1 MSEAIKSS
9 RNRSPSSGKDY
20 GYANARIRGM
30 RSRMLSR
37 AFLDGSSRNRAC
49 SRLVQELDGT
59 EYGPDLEEALIHGV
73 DATNIDVALRNNMVR
88 TFQKIMGFLN
98 SEAEY
103 LVTTLLG
110 RWDIFNMKTILRAKH
125 MHLPMDELKS
135 GLLPAGQLT
144 PVDLEAL
151 ARPTTYVRSSIS
163 PSPGGCRWHP
173 ALREGHAE
181 FMRTGELATLELALW
196 TDTTR
201 SGRRA
206 RLSRRGANMRMA
218 RTVLATQVDVSNLVM
233 VLRLQSADAETIDVD
248 QFFLEGGAT
257 ITRELYTELA
267 KMSDIDEVL
276 DRLRGTR
283 VRSGHSMMCRWS
295 TSSRTRSR
303 CSSARSRTSSP
314 GARLGIAKG
323 DPLGI
328 GVAVSYLWAKQNEI
342 TNLRI
347 IVKGKSVGMPV
358 ERVREE
364 LILV

>member
-37 AFLDGSSRNRAC
+37 AFLDGLIAEPSV
-49 SRLVQELDGT
+49 SRLVQELNDT

-73 DATNIDVALRNNMVR
+73 DATNVDVALRKNMVR

-103 LVTTLLG
+103 LVMTLLG

-125 MHLPMDELKS
+125 MHLSMDELRS
-135 GLLPAGQLT
+135 GLLPAGQLS

-151 ARPTTYVRSSIS
+151 SAAENVRTVVDIAVTWGL
-163 PSPGGCRWHP
+163 PMAP

-181 FMRTGELATLELALW
+181 FMRTGELATLELALDRYYSEW
-196 TDTTR
+196 AK
-201 SGRRA
+201 A
-206 RLSRRGANMRMA
+206 RLSRRGPNMRMA

-233 VLRLQSADAETIDVD
+233 VLRLQSADAETVDVG
-248 QFFLEGGAT
+248 QYFLEGGAT

-267 KMSDIDEVL
+267 RMSDIDEVL
-276 DRLRGTR
+276 DKLRGTAYGR
-283 VRSGHSMMCRWS
+283 ALDDVSMVYLEQNTISVFERALEDLF
-295 TSSRTRSR
+295 TRRT
-303 CSSARSRTSSP
+303 
-314 GARLGIAKG
+314 LGIAKG

-347 IVKGKSVGMPV
+347 IVKGKSVGMPL